1 MAGHGASVENGR
13 TTMEFLDPK
22 NRGKVLKLF
31 YCNQEEKENLNKMLD
46 QANVIIGVTNRIG
59 KIKVQAF
66 QKYVKDA
73 YVHWLHNFK
82 KFVHIK
88 SSLHWTLGHVA
99 ELIAKNGGYTL
110 AGVSENSFEN
120 WIKAYRDIM
129 QDKHLCKI
137 TIVIV

>member
-1 MAGHGASVENGR
+1 
-13 TTMEFLDPK
+13 
-22 NRGKVLKLF
+22 
-31 YCNQEEKENLNKMLD
+31 MLD

-73 YVHWLHNFK
+73 YVHWLYNFK

-120 WIKAYRDIM
+120 WIKAYRDLVSFHGGFCTYFQRILM
-129 QDKHLCKI
+129 KLHDFHFNLFIRILEYKKMKYSNLIKI
-137 TIVIV
+137 Q